1 MIHQYIAYLAY
12 TKGYSANTIKSYS
25 QALTQFVNYRKQ
37 CDANARWSTT
47 NADDVQNYLAWLK
60 QCEKSTAT
68 IHLHAS
74 AIKGMF
80 RFIVHNGGTI
90 DKAIYHVECPKM
102 VKSDAATIAPSD
114 IHDTIADSSIAI
126 DIRIIIALIADS
138 GLRISEVLS
147 LRPLDF
153 DKSNMT
159 ITIYGKG
166 GKTRYC
172 YYSKRVQAM
181 LNAYKRDTYRDS
193 QLFPGDERTI
203 RYNIHMA
210 LRKHSNAPKLSPH
223 IIRHTF
229 ATEMLSNGLNVV
241 ALKKQLGHEDIKSTE
256 RYLNHY
262 RLHSYD
268 SYRMA
273 LRA

>member
-1 MIHQYIAYLAY
+1 MIHQYISYLAY
-12 TKGYSANTIKSYS
+12 TKGYSNNTLKSYT

-37 CDANARWSTT
+37 CDSNARWSTT
-47 NADDVQNYLAWLK
+47 TAGDVQDYLAWMK

-68 IHLHAS
+68 IHLHSS

-102 VKSDAATIAPSD
+102 VKSDVATIAPAD
-114 IHDTIADSSIAI
+114 IEDTIADTSLSI
-126 DIRIIIALIADS
+126 DTRLIIALIADS

-153 DKSNMT
+153 DKSAMS
-159 ITIYGKG
+159 ITIAGKG

-181 LNAYKRDTYRDS
+181 LNAYKRDTYRDA

-229 ATEMLSNGLNVV
+229 ATEMLSNGLNLA

>member
-1 MIHQYIAYLAY
+1 MIHQYISYLAY
-12 TKGYSANTIKSYS
+12 TKGYSNNTLKSYT

-37 CDANARWSTT
+37 CDSNARWSTT
-47 NADDVQNYLAWLK
+47 TAGDVQDYLGWLK

-68 IHLHAS
+68 IHLHSS

-102 VKSDAATIAPSD
+102 VKSDAATIAPAD
-114 IHDTIADSSIAI
+114 IEETIADTSLSI
-126 DIRIIIALIADS
+126 DTRLIIALIADS

-153 DKSNMT
+153 DKSAMS
-159 ITIYGKG
+159 ITIAGKG

-172 YYSKRVQAM
+172 YYSKRVQSM
-181 LNAYKRDTYRDS
+181 LNAYKRDTHRDA

-229 ATEMLSNGLNVV
+229 ATEMLSNGLNLA

-268 SYRMA
+268 GYRMA

>member
-1 MIHQYIAYLAY
+1 MIHQYISYLEY
-12 TKGYSANTIKSYS
+12 TKGYSYNTLKSYN
-25 QALTQFVNYRKQ
+25 QALKQFVNYRKQ
-37 CDANARWSTT
+37 CDPNARWSTT
-47 NADDVQNYLAWLK
+47 SASDVQEYLGWLK

-114 IHDTIADSSIAI
+114 INDTIDDTSIAI

-138 GLRISEVLS
+138 GLRIAEVLS

-159 ITIYGKG
+159 MTISGKG

-172 YYSKRVQAM
+172 YYSNRVQAM
-181 LNAYKRDTYRDS
+181 LNAYKRHTHRDAL
-193 QLFPGDERTI
+193 LFPGDERTI
-203 RYNIHMA
+203 RYDIHMA

-229 ATEMLSNGLNVV
+229 ATEMLSNGLNLA

-273 LRA
+273 LNI

>member
-1 MIHQYIAYLAY
+1 MIHQYISYLAY
-12 TKGYSANTIKSYS
+12 TKGYSNNTLKSYT

-37 CDANARWSTT
+37 CDSNARWSTT
-47 NADDVQNYLAWLK
+47 TAGDVQDYLAWMK

-74 AIKGMF
+74 AIKGLF

-102 VKSDAATIAPSD
+102 VKSDVATIAPAD
-114 IHDTIADSSIAI
+114 IEDTIADTSLSI
-126 DIRIIIALIADS
+126 DTRLIIALIADS

-153 DKSNMT
+153 DKSAMS
-159 ITIYGKG
+159 ITIAGKG

-181 LNAYKRDTYRDS
+181 LNAYKRYTNRDCL
-193 QLFPGDERTI
+193 LFNGDERMI

-229 ATEMLSNGLNVV
+229 ATEMLSNGLNLA

-256 RYLNHY
+256 CYLNHY

-268 SYRMA
+268 GYRKA

>member
-1 MIHQYIAYLAY
+1 MIHQYILYLAY
-12 TKGYSANTIKSYS
+12 TKGYSNNTLKSYT

-37 CDANARWSTT
+37 CDSNARWSTT
-47 NADDVQNYLAWLK
+47 TAGDVQNYLGWLK
-60 QCEKSTAT
+60 ECEKSNAT
-68 IHLHAS
+68 IHLHSS

-102 VKSDAATIAPSD
+102 VKSDVATIAPAD
-114 IHDTIADSSIAI
+114 IEDTIADTSLSI
-126 DIRIIIALIADS
+126 DTRLIIALIADS

-153 DKSNMT
+153 DKSSMT
-159 ITIYGKG
+159 ITIAGKG

-172 YYSKRVQAM
+172 YYSTRVQAM
-181 LNAYKRDTYRDS
+181 LNAYKRDTHRDCL
-193 QLFPGDERTI
+193 LFNGDERMI

-229 ATEMLSNGLNVV
+229 ATEMLCNGLNLA

-262 RLHSYD
+262 RLHSYN
-268 SYRMA
+268 SYKSA
-273 LRA
+273 LGA

>member
-1 MIHQYIAYLAY
+1 MIHQYISYLAY
-12 TKGYSANTIKSYS
+12 TKGYSNNTLKSYT

-37 CDANARWSTT
+37 CDVNARWSTT
-47 NADDVQNYLAWLK
+47 TAGDVQDYLGWLK
-60 QCEKSTAT
+60 ECKKSNAT

-74 AIKGMF
+74 AIKGLF

-102 VKSDAATIAPSD
+102 VKSDVATIAPAD
-114 IHDTIADSSIAI
+114 IEDTIADTSLSI
-126 DIRIIIALIADS
+126 DIRLIIALIADS

-153 DKSNMT
+153 DKSSMS
-159 ITIYGKG
+159 ITIAGKG

-172 YYSKRVQAM
+172 YYSKRVQTM
-181 LNAYKRDTYRDS
+181 LNAYKRDTHRDA

-229 ATEMLSNGLNVV
+229 ATEMLSNGLNLA

-268 SYRMA
+268 GYRMA

>member
-1 MIHQYIAYLAY
+1 MIHQFISYLGY
-12 TKGYSANTIKSYS
+12 TKGYSANTLKSYT

-37 CDANARWSTT
+37 CDVNARWSTT
-47 NADDVQNYLAWLK
+47 TAGDVQDYLGWLK
-60 QCEKSTAT
+60 ECQKSNAT

-74 AIKGMF
+74 ALKAMF

-102 VKSDAATIAPSD
+102 VKSDVATIAPAD
-114 IHDTIADSSIAI
+114 IEDTIADTSLSI
-126 DIRIIIALIADS
+126 DTRLIIALIADS

-153 DKSNMT
+153 DKSSMS
-159 ITIYGKG
+159 ITIAGKG

-172 YYSKRVQAM
+172 YYSKRVQSM
-181 LNAYKRDTYRDS
+181 LNAYKRDTHRDA

-229 ATEMLSNGLNVV
+229 ATEMLSNGLNLA

>member
-1 MIHQYIAYLAY
+1 
-12 TKGYSANTIKSYS
+12 
-25 QALTQFVNYRKQ
+25 
-37 CDANARWSTT
+37 
-47 NADDVQNYLAWLK
+47 
-60 QCEKSTAT
+60 
-68 IHLHAS
+68 
-74 AIKGMF
+74 MF

-114 IHDTIADSSIAI
+114 IENTIADTSITI
-126 DIRIIIALIADS
+126 DTRLIIALIADS

-153 DKSNMT
+153 DKSSMS
-159 ITIYGKG
+159 ITIVGKG

-172 YYSKRVQAM
+172 YYSTRVQTM
-181 LNAYKRDTYRDS
+181 LNAYKRDTHRDCL
-193 QLFPGDERTI
+193 LFNGDERMI

-229 ATEMLSNGLNVV
+229 ATEMLCNGLNLA

-262 RLHSYD
+262 RLHSYN
-268 SYRMA
+268 SYKSA
-273 LRA
+273 LGA

>member
-1 MIHQYIAYLAY
+1 MIHQYISYLEF
-12 TKGYSANTIKSYS
+12 TKGYSTNTLKSYN
-25 QALTQFVNYRKQ
+25 QALKQFVNYRKQ

-47 NADDVQNYLAWLK
+47 SASDVQDYLGWLK

-114 IHDTIADSSIAI
+114 INDTIDDTSIAI

-159 ITIYGKG
+159 MTISGKG

-172 YYSKRVQAM
+172 YYSNRVQAM
-181 LNAYKRDTYRDS
+181 LNAYKRHTHRDAL
-193 QLFPGDERTI
+193 LFPGDERTI
-203 RYNIHMA
+203 RYDIHMA

-229 ATEMLSNGLNVV
+229 ATEMLSNGLNLA

-273 LRA
+273 LKI

>member
-1 MIHQYIAYLAY
+1 MIHQYISYLAY
-12 TKGYSANTIKSYS
+12 TKGYSNNTLKSYN

-37 CDANARWSTT
+37 CDSNARWSTT
-47 NADDVQNYLAWLK
+47 TAGDVQDYLGWMK
-60 QCEKSTAT
+60 QCEKSTST

-102 VKSDAATIAPSD
+102 VKSDAATIAPAD
-114 IHDTIADSSIAI
+114 IEETIADISLSI
-126 DIRIIIALIADS
+126 DTRLIIALIADS

-153 DKSNMT
+153 DKSSMS
-159 ITIYGKG
+159 ITIAGKG

-172 YYSKRVQAM
+172 YYSKRVQTM
-181 LNAYKRDTYRDS
+181 LNAYKRDTQRDS

-203 RYNIHMA
+203 RYNIHIA

-229 ATEMLSNGLNVV
+229 ATEMLSNGLNLA

-268 SYRMA
+268 SYKMA

>member
-1 MIHQYIAYLAY
+1 MIHQYISYLAY
-12 TKGYSANTIKSYS
+12 TKGYSANTIKSYT

-47 NADDVQNYLAWLK
+47 TAGDVQDYLGWLK

-74 AIKGMF
+74 VIKGMF

-102 VKSDAATIAPSD
+102 VKSDVATIAPAD
-114 IHDTIADSSIAI
+114 IEDTIADTSLSI
-126 DIRIIIALIADS
+126 DTRLIIALIADS

-153 DKSNMT
+153 DKSAMT
-159 ITIYGKG
+159 ITIAGKG

-172 YYSKRVQAM
+172 YYSKRVKTM
-181 LNAYKRDTYRDS
+181 LNAYKRDTHRDA

-229 ATEMLSNGLNVV
+229 ANEMLSNGLNLA

>member
-1 MIHQYIAYLAY
+1 MIHQYISYLAY
-12 TKGYSANTIKSYS
+12 TKGYSANTIKSYT

-47 NADDVQNYLAWLK
+47 TAGDVQDYLGWLK
-60 QCEKSTAT
+60 QCEKSKAT

-74 AIKGMF
+74 AIKGLF

-90 DKAIYHVECPKM
+90 DKAIYHVECPKL
-102 VKSDAATIAPSD
+102 VKSDVATIAPAD
-114 IHDTIADSSIAI
+114 IEDTIADTSLSI
-126 DIRIIIALIADS
+126 DIRLIIALIADS

-153 DKSNMT
+153 DKSSMS
-159 ITIYGKG
+159 ITIAGKG

-172 YYSKRVQAM
+172 YYSKRVQTM
-181 LNAYKRDTYRDS
+181 LNAYKRDTHRDA

-229 ATEMLSNGLNVV
+229 ATEMLSNGLNLA

-268 SYRMA
+268 GYRMA

>member
-1 MIHQYIAYLAY
+1 MIHQYISYLAY
-12 TKGYSANTIKSYS
+12 TKGYSNNTLKSYK

-37 CDANARWSTT
+37 CDSNARWSTT
-47 NADDVQNYLAWLK
+47 TAGDVQDYLGWLK

-68 IHLHAS
+68 IHLHSS

-102 VKSDAATIAPSD
+102 VKSDAATIAPAD
-114 IHDTIADSSIAI
+114 IEETIADTSLSI
-126 DIRIIIALIADS
+126 DTRLIIALIADS

-153 DKSNMT
+153 DKSSMS
-159 ITIYGKG
+159 ITIVGKG

-172 YYSKRVQAM
+172 YYSTRVQAM
-181 LNAYKRDTYRDS
+181 LNAYKRDTHKDA

-203 RYNIHMA
+203 RYNIHIA

-229 ATEMLSNGLNVV
+229 ATEMLSHGLNLV

-268 SYRMA
+268 GYRMA

>member
-1 MIHQYIAYLAY
+1 MIHQYISYLAY
-12 TKGYSANTIKSYS
+12 TKGYSNNTLKSYT

-37 CDANARWSTT
+37 CDVNARWSTT
-47 NADDVQNYLAWLK
+47 TAGDVQDYLGWLK
-60 QCEKSTAT
+60 QCDKSTAT
-68 IHLHAS
+68 IHLHSS

-102 VKSDAATIAPSD
+102 VKSDVATIAPAD
-114 IHDTIADSSIAI
+114 IEDTIADTSLSI
-126 DIRIIIALIADS
+126 DTRLIIALIADS

-153 DKSNMT
+153 DKSAMT
-159 ITIYGKG
+159 ITIAGKG

-172 YYSKRVQAM
+172 YYSTRVQAM
-181 LNAYKRDTYRDS
+181 LNSYKRETHRDA
-193 QLFPGDERTI
+193 QLFPGDERMI

-229 ATEMLSNGLNVV
+229 ATEMLSNGLNLA

-268 SYRMA
+268 GYRMA

>member
-1 MIHQYIAYLAY
+1 MIHQYISYLAY
-12 TKGYSANTIKSYS
+12 TKGYSANTLKSYT

-37 CDANARWSTT
+37 CDSNARWSTT
-47 NADDVQNYLAWLK
+47 TAGDVQDYLGWLK

-68 IHLHAS
+68 IYLHSS

-102 VKSDAATIAPSD
+102 VKSDAATIAPAD
-114 IHDTIADSSIAI
+114 IEETIADTSLSI
-126 DIRIIIALIADS
+126 DTRLIIALIADS

-153 DKSNMT
+153 DKSAMT
-159 ITIYGKG
+159 ITIAGKG

-172 YYSKRVQAM
+172 YYSKRVQSM
-181 LNAYKRDTYRDS
+181 LNAYKRDTHRDA

-229 ATEMLSNGLNVV
+229 ATEMLSNGLNLA

-268 SYRMA
+268 GYRMA

>member
-1 MIHQYIAYLAY
+1 MVHQYISYLAY
-12 TKGYSANTIKSYS
+12 TKGYSNNTLKSYK

-37 CDANARWSTT
+37 CDVNARWSTT
-47 NADDVQNYLAWLK
+47 TAGDVQDYLGWLK

-68 IHLHAS
+68 IHLHSS

-102 VKSDAATIAPSD
+102 VKSDAATIAPAD
-114 IHDTIADSSIAI
+114 IEDTIADTSLSI
-126 DIRIIIALIADS
+126 DTRLIIALIADS

-153 DKSNMT
+153 DKSAMT
-159 ITIYGKG
+159 ITIAGKG

-172 YYSKRVQAM
+172 YYSKRVQSM
-181 LNAYKRDTYRDS
+181 LNAYKRDTHRDA

-229 ATEMLSNGLNVV
+229 ATEMLSNGLNLA

-268 SYRMA
+268 GYRMA

>member
-1 MIHQYIAYLAY
+1 MIHQYISYLEF
-12 TKGYSANTIKSYS
+12 TKGYSSNTLKSYN
-25 QALTQFVNYRKQ
+25 QALKQFVNYRKQ
-37 CDANARWSTT
+37 CDSNARWSTT
-47 NADDVQNYLAWLK
+47 SASDVQDYLGWLK

-114 IHDTIADSSIAI
+114 INDTINDSSIAI

-138 GLRISEVLS
+138 GLRIAEVLS

-159 ITIYGKG
+159 MTISGKG

-172 YYSKRVQAM
+172 YYSTRVQAM
-181 LNAYKRDTYRDS
+181 LNAYKRNTHRDAL
-193 QLFPGDERTI
+193 LFLGDERKI
-203 RYNIHMA
+203 RYDIHMA

-229 ATEMLSNGLNVV
+229 ATEMLSNGLNLA

-273 LRA
+273 LKI

>member
-1 MIHQYIAYLAY
+1 MIHQYISYLAY
-12 TKGYSANTIKSYS
+12 TKGYSNNTLKSYN
-25 QALTQFVNYRKQ
+25 QALIQFVNYRKQ
-37 CDANARWSTT
+37 CDSNARWSTT
-47 NADDVQNYLAWLK
+47 TAGDVQDYLGWLK
-60 QCEKSTAT
+60 ECEKSNAT

-90 DKAIYHVECPKM
+90 DKDIYHVECPKM
-102 VKSDAATIAPSD
+102 VKSDAATIAPAD
-114 IHDTIADSSIAI
+114 IEDTIADTSIAT
-126 DIRIIIALIADS
+126 DIRLIIAMIADS

-159 ITIYGKG
+159 IIIHGKG

-172 YYSKRVQAM
+172 YYSTRVKAM
-181 LNAYKRDTYRDS
+181 LNAYKRYTHRDCL
-193 QLFPGDERTI
+193 LFQGDERII

-229 ATEMLSNGLNVV
+229 ATEMLSNGLNIA

-262 RLHSYD
+262 RLHSYS
-268 SYRMA
+268 SYKSA
-273 LRA
+273 LGA

>member
-1 MIHQYIAYLAY
+1 MIHQYILYLAY
-12 TKGYSANTIKSYS
+12 TKGYSNNTLKSYT

-37 CDANARWSTT
+37 CDSNARWSTT
-47 NADDVQNYLAWLK
+47 TAGDVQNYLGWLK
-60 QCEKSTAT
+60 ECEKSNAT
-68 IHLHAS
+68 IHLHSS

-102 VKSDAATIAPSD
+102 VKSDVATIAPAD
-114 IHDTIADSSIAI
+114 IEDTIADTSLSI
-126 DIRIIIALIADS
+126 DTRLIIALIADS

-153 DKSNMT
+153 DKSAMT
-159 ITIYGKG
+159 ITIAGKG

-172 YYSKRVQAM
+172 YYSTRVQAM
-181 LNAYKRDTYRDS
+181 LNAYKRDTHRDCL
-193 QLFPGDERTI
+193 LFNGDERMI

-229 ATEMLSNGLNVV
+229 ATEMLCNGLNLA

-262 RLHSYD
+262 RLHSYE
-268 SYRMA
+268 SYRAA
-273 LRA
+273 L

>member
-102 VKSDAATIAPSD
+102 VKSDVATIASSD
-114 IHDTIADSSIAI
+114 IQDTIADSSIAI

-159 ITIYGKG
+159 ITIDGKG

-203 RYNIHMA
+203 RYNIHIA

-268 SYRMA
+268 SYKMA
-273 LRA
+273 LKA

>member
-1 MIHQYIAYLAY
+1 MIHQYISYLAY
-12 TKGYSANTIKSYS
+12 TKGYSNNTLKSYT

-37 CDANARWSTT
+37 CDINARWSTT
-47 NADDVQNYLAWLK
+47 TADDVQNYLAWLK
-60 QCEKSTAT
+60 QCEKSNAT

-114 IHDTIADSSIAI
+114 IQDTIDDTSIAI

-153 DKSNMT
+153 DKSSMS
-159 ITIYGKG
+159 ITIAGKG

-181 LNAYKRDTYRDS
+181 LNANKRYTHRDA

-268 SYRMA
+268 SYKMA
-273 LRA
+273 LKA

>member
-1 MIHQYIAYLAY
+1 MIHQYISYLAY
-12 TKGYSANTIKSYS
+12 TKGYSNNTLKSYT
-25 QALTQFVNYRKQ
+25 QALTQFVNHRKQ
-37 CDANARWSTT
+37 CDINARWSTT
-47 NADDVQNYLAWLK
+47 TAGDVQDYLGWLK
-60 QCEKSTAT
+60 ECQKSNAT

-102 VKSDAATIAPSD
+102 VKSDVATIAPAD
-114 IHDTIADSSIAI
+114 IEDTIADTSLSI
-126 DIRIIIALIADS
+126 DTRLIISLIADS

-153 DKSNMT
+153 DKSSMS
-159 ITIYGKG
+159 ITIAGKG

-181 LNAYKRDTYRDS
+181 LNTYKRDTNRDA

-229 ATEMLSNGLNVV
+229 ATEMLSNGLNLA
-241 ALKKQLGHEDIKSTE
+241 ALKKQLGHDDIKSTE

-268 SYRMA
+268 GYRMA

>member
-12 TKGYSANTIKSYS
+12 TKGYSANTIKSYT

-37 CDANARWSTT
+37 CDSNARWSTT
-47 NADDVQNYLAWLK
+47 TADDVQNYLAWLK

-114 IHDTIADSSIAI
+114 IQDTIDDTSIAI

-153 DKSNMT
+153 DKSSMS
-159 ITIYGKG
+159 ITIVGKG

-172 YYSKRVQAM
+172 YYSNRVQAM
-181 LNAYKRDTYRDS
+181 LNANKRYTHRDCL
-193 QLFPGDERTI
+193 LFQGDERTI

-229 ATEMLSNGLNVV
+229 ATEMLSNGLNLA

>member
-1 MIHQYIAYLAY
+1 
-12 TKGYSANTIKSYS
+12 
-25 QALTQFVNYRKQ
+25 
-37 CDANARWSTT
+37 
-47 NADDVQNYLAWLK
+47 
-60 QCEKSTAT
+60 
-68 IHLHAS
+68 
-74 AIKGMF
+74 
-80 RFIVHNGGTI
+80 
-90 DKAIYHVECPKM
+90 M
-102 VKSDAATIAPSD
+102 VKSDVATIAPAD
-114 IHDTIADSSIAI
+114 IEDTIADTSLSI
-126 DIRIIIALIADS
+126 DTRLIIALIADS

-153 DKSNMT
+153 DKSAMT
-159 ITIYGKG
+159 ITIAGKG

-172 YYSKRVQAM
+172 YYSNRVQAM
-181 LNAYKRDTYRDS
+181 LNAYKRDTHRDA

-229 ATEMLSNGLNVV
+229 ATEMLCNGLNLT

>member
-1 MIHQYIAYLAY
+1 MIHQYISYLAY
-12 TKGYSANTIKSYS
+12 TKGYSNNTLKSYK

-37 CDANARWSTT
+37 CDVNARWSTT
-47 NADDVQNYLAWLK
+47 TAGDVQDYLGWLK

-68 IHLHAS
+68 IHLHSS

-102 VKSDAATIAPSD
+102 VKSDAATIAPAD
-114 IHDTIADSSIAI
+114 IEETIADTSLSI
-126 DIRIIIALIADS
+126 DTRLIIALIADS

-153 DKSNMT
+153 DKSAMT
-159 ITIYGKG
+159 ITISGKG

-172 YYSKRVQAM
+172 YYSKRVQSM
-181 LNAYKRDTYRDS
+181 LNAYKRDTHRDA

-229 ATEMLSNGLNVV
+229 ATEMLSNGLNLA

-268 SYRMA
+268 GYRMA

>member
-1 MIHQYIAYLAY
+1 MIHQYISYLAY
-12 TKGYSANTIKSYS
+12 TKGYSNNTLKSYT

-37 CDANARWSTT
+37 CDVNARWSTT
-47 NADDVQNYLAWLK
+47 TSGDVQDYLGWLK
-60 QCEKSTAT
+60 ECQKSNAT

-80 RFIVHNGGTI
+80 RYIVHNGGTI

-102 VKSDAATIAPSD
+102 VKSDVATIAPAD
-114 IHDTIADSSIAI
+114 IEDTIADSSLTI
-126 DIRIIIALIADS
+126 DTRLIIALIADS

-147 LRPLDF
+147 LRPLYF
-153 DKSNMT
+153 DKSSMS
-159 ITIYGKG
+159 ITISGKG

-172 YYSKRVQAM
+172 YYSKRVQTM
-181 LNAYKRDTYRDS
+181 LNAYKRDTQRDA

-229 ATEMLSNGLNVV
+229 ATEMLNNGLNLA

-262 RLHSYD
+262 RLHSYN
-268 SYRMA
+268 SYKSA
-273 LRA
+273 LGA

>member
-1 MIHQYIAYLAY
+1 MIHQYILYLAY
-12 TKGYSANTIKSYS
+12 TKGYSNNTLKSYT

-37 CDANARWSTT
+37 CDSNARWSTT
-47 NADDVQNYLAWLK
+47 TAGDVQDYLGWLK

-68 IHLHAS
+68 IHLHSS

-102 VKSDAATIAPSD
+102 VKSDAATIAPAD
-114 IHDTIADSSIAI
+114 IEETIADTSLSI
-126 DIRIIIALIADS
+126 DTRLIIALIADS

-153 DKSNMT
+153 DKSSMS
-159 ITIYGKG
+159 ITIVGKG
-166 GKTRYC
+166 SKTRYC
-172 YYSKRVQAM
+172 YYSTRVQAM
-181 LNAYKRDTYRDS
+181 LNAYKRDTHRDA

-229 ATEMLSNGLNVV
+229 ATEMLSHGLNLA

-268 SYRMA
+268 GYKMA

>member
-1 MIHQYIAYLAY
+1 MIHQYISYLEY
-12 TKGYSANTIKSYS
+12 TKGYSINTLKSYN
-25 QALTQFVNYRKQ
+25 QALKQFVNYRKQ
-37 CDANARWSTT
+37 CDSNARWSTT
-47 NADDVQNYLAWLK
+47 TARDVQEYLGWLK

-90 DKAIYHVECPKM
+90 DKAIYNVECPKM

-114 IHDTIADSSIAI
+114 INDTIDDTSIAI

-138 GLRISEVLS
+138 GLRIAEVLS

-159 ITIYGKG
+159 ITICGKG
-166 GKTRYC
+166 GKIRYC
-172 YYSKRVQAM
+172 YYSNRVQGM
-181 LNAYKRDTYRDS
+181 LNAYKRHTHRDAL
-193 QLFPGDERTI
+193 LFQGDERTI
-203 RYNIHMA
+203 RYDIHMA

-229 ATEMLSNGLNVV
+229 ATEMLSNGLNLA

-273 LRA
+273 LKI

>member
-1 MIHQYIAYLAY
+1 MIHQYISYLAY
-12 TKGYSANTIKSYS
+12 TKGYSNNTLKSYK

-37 CDANARWSTT
+37 CDSNARWSTT
-47 NADDVQNYLAWLK
+47 TAGDVQDYLGWLK

-68 IHLHAS
+68 IHLHSS

-102 VKSDAATIAPSD
+102 VKSDAATIAPAD
-114 IHDTIADSSIAI
+114 IEETIADTSLSI
-126 DIRIIIALIADS
+126 DTRLIIALIADS

-153 DKSNMT
+153 DKSAMT
-159 ITIYGKG
+159 ITIAGKG

-172 YYSKRVQAM
+172 YYSTRVQAM
-181 LNAYKRDTYRDS
+181 LNAYKRDTHRDA

-229 ATEMLSNGLNVV
+229 ATEMLSNGLNLA
-241 ALKKQLGHEDIKSTE
+241 ALKKQLGHDDIKSTE

-268 SYRMA
+268 GYRMA

>member
-1 MIHQYIAYLAY
+1 MIHQYISYLGY
-12 TKGYSANTIKSYS
+12 TKGYSNNTLKSYI

-37 CDANARWSTT
+37 CDSNARWSTT
-47 NADDVQNYLAWLK
+47 TAMDVQNYLGWLK
-60 QCEKSTAT
+60 ECEKSNAT

-102 VKSDAATIAPSD
+102 VKSDAATIAPAD
-114 IHDTIADSSIAI
+114 IEETIADTSLSI
-126 DIRIIIALIADS
+126 DTRLIIALIADS

-153 DKSNMT
+153 DKSSMS
-159 ITIYGKG
+159 ITIAGKG

-172 YYSKRVQAM
+172 YYSKRVQTI
-181 LNAYKRDTYRDS
+181 LNAYKKDTHRDA

-229 ATEMLSNGLNVV
+229 ATEMLSNGLNLA

-268 SYRMA
+268 GYRMA

>member
-1 MIHQYIAYLAY
+1 MIHQYISYLAY
-12 TKGYSANTIKSYS
+12 TKGYSANTLKSYT
-25 QALTQFVNYRKQ
+25 QALTQFVNYRMQ
-37 CDANARWSTT
+37 CDSNARWSTT
-47 NADDVQNYLAWLK
+47 TADDVQNYLAWLK
-60 QCEKSTAT
+60 QCEKSNAT

-114 IHDTIADSSIAI
+114 IQNTIDDTSIAI

-153 DKSNMT
+153 DKSSMS
-159 ITIYGKG
+159 ITIAGKG

-181 LNAYKRDTYRDS
+181 LNTYKRYTHRDA
-193 QLFPGDERTI
+193 QLFQGDERTI

-229 ATEMLSNGLNVV
+229 ATEMLSNGLNLA

-268 SYRMA
+268 GYRKA

>member
-102 VKSDAATIAPSD
+102 VKSDVATIASSD
-114 IHDTIADSSIAI
+114 IQDTIADSSIAI

-159 ITIYGKG
+159 ITIDGKG

-268 SYRMA
+268 SYKMA
-273 LRA
+273 LKA

>member
-1 MIHQYIAYLAY
+1 MIHQYISYLAY
-12 TKGYSANTIKSYS
+12 TKGYSNNTLKSYK

-37 CDANARWSTT
+37 CDSNARWSTT
-47 NADDVQNYLAWLK
+47 TACDVQEYLGWLK

-68 IHLHAS
+68 IHLHSS

-102 VKSDAATIAPSD
+102 VKSDVATIAPAD
-114 IHDTIADSSIAI
+114 IEDTIADTSLSI
-126 DIRIIIALIADS
+126 DTRLIIALIADS

-153 DKSNMT
+153 DKSAMT
-159 ITIYGKG
+159 ITIAGKG

-172 YYSKRVQAM
+172 YYSKRVQSM
-181 LNAYKRDTYRDS
+181 LNAYKRDTHRDA

-229 ATEMLSNGLNVV
+229 ATEMLGNGLNLA

-268 SYRMA
+268 GYRMA

>member
-1 MIHQYIAYLAY
+1 
-12 TKGYSANTIKSYS
+12 
-25 QALTQFVNYRKQ
+25 
-37 CDANARWSTT
+37 
-47 NADDVQNYLAWLK
+47 
-60 QCEKSTAT
+60 
-68 IHLHAS
+68 
-74 AIKGMF
+74 MF

-102 VKSDAATIAPSD
+102 VKSDVATIAPSD
-114 IHDTIADSSIAI
+114 IQDTIADSSIAI

-153 DKSNMT
+153 DKSSMS
-159 ITIYGKG
+159 ITIAGKG

-268 SYRMA
+268 SYKMA
-273 LRA
+273 LKA

>member
-1 MIHQYIAYLAY
+1 MIHQYISYLAY
-12 TKGYSANTIKSYS
+12 TKGYSNNTLKSYT

-37 CDANARWSTT
+37 CDSNARWSTT
-47 NADDVQNYLAWLK
+47 TAGDVQDYLGWLK

-68 IHLHAS
+68 IHLHSS

-102 VKSDAATIAPSD
+102 VKSDAATIAPAD
-114 IHDTIADSSIAI
+114 IEETIADTSLSI
-126 DIRIIIALIADS
+126 DTRLIIALIADS

-153 DKSNMT
+153 DKSAMT
-159 ITIYGKG
+159 ITIAGKG

-172 YYSKRVQAM
+172 YYSKRVQSM
-181 LNAYKRDTYRDS
+181 LNAYKRDTHRDA

-229 ATEMLSNGLNVV
+229 ATEMLSNGLNLA

-262 RLHSYD
+262 ILHSYD
-268 SYRMA
+268 GYRMA

>member
-1 MIHQYIAYLAY
+1 MIHQFISYLGY
-12 TKGYSANTIKSYS
+12 TKGYSANTLKSYT

-37 CDANARWSTT
+37 CDSNARWSTT
-47 NADDVQNYLAWLK
+47 TAGDVQDYLAWMK
-60 QCEKSTAT
+60 QCEKSAAT

-74 AIKGMF
+74 AIKGLF

-102 VKSDAATIAPSD
+102 VKSDVATIAPAD
-114 IHDTIADSSIAI
+114 IEDTIADTSLSI
-126 DIRIIIALIADS
+126 DTRLIIALIADS

-153 DKSNMT
+153 DKSSMS
-159 ITIYGKG
+159 ITIAGKG

-181 LNAYKRDTYRDS
+181 LNAYKRDTHRDA

-229 ATEMLSNGLNVV
+229 ATEMLSNGLNLA

>member
-1 MIHQYIAYLAY
+1 MIHQYISYLAY
-12 TKGYSANTIKSYS
+12 TKGYSNNTLKSYK

-37 CDANARWSTT
+37 CDSNARWSTT
-47 NADDVQNYLAWLK
+47 TAGDVQDYLGWLK

-102 VKSDAATIAPSD
+102 VKSDVATIAPAD
-114 IHDTIADSSIAI
+114 IEDTIADSSLTI
-126 DIRIIIALIADS
+126 DTRLIIALIADS

-153 DKSNMT
+153 DKSSMS
-159 ITIYGKG
+159 ITIVGKG

-172 YYSKRVQAM
+172 YYSTRVQAM
-181 LNAYKRDTYRDS
+181 LNAYKRDTHRDA

-229 ATEMLSNGLNVV
+229 ATEMLSHGLNLA

-268 SYRMA
+268 GYRMA